1 MFWYT
6 VVKIFCICSC
16 DSKSERDV
24 RESFQLHVQ
33 WVMQRAGSINYP
45 HPLTTA
51 AVMWT
56 ISVLLKDP
64 GKKQLVED
72 LLFLLSHNQRLWFLS
87 KIKPD
92 NTNFYN
98 HHKPALGC
106 FSEDKFYLTPIN
118 TSRKDCKA
126 TLNFLERC
134 NYFICLM
141 PSCSVL
147 F

>member
-1 MFWYT
+1 
-6 VVKIFCICSC
+6 
-16 DSKSERDV
+16 
-24 RESFQLHVQ
+24 
-33 WVMQRAGSINYP
+33 
-45 HPLTTA
+45 
-51 AVMWT
+51 MWT

-106 FSEDKFYLTPIN
+106 FSEDKFYTKYYLFYSNISTF
-118 TSRKDCKA
+118 A
-126 TLNFLERC
+126 TYELLHSMSTV
-134 NYFICLM
+134 I
-141 PSCSVL
+141 
-147 F
+147 

>member
-1 MFWYT
+1 MYVKWNMIGWLDCLKWLQMFWYT

-24 RESFQLHVQ
+24 RERFQLHVQ

-106 FSEDKFYLTPIN
+106 FSEDKFYTKYYSI
-118 TSRKDCKA
+118 
-126 TLNFLERC
+126 
-134 NYFICLM
+134 I
-141 PSCSVL
+141 SVHS
-147 F
+147 

>member
-16 DSKSERDV
+16 DSKSEKDV

-33 WVMQRAGSINYP
+33 GVMQRAGSINYP

-56 ISVLLKDP
+56 ISVSLNMQNRGSRKETVSRRPAVPPEPQPTTLA
-64 GKKQLVED
+64 
-72 LLFLLSHNQRLWFLS
+72 LS

-106 FSEDKFYLTPIN
+106 FSEDKFYTKYYSI
-118 TSRKDCKA
+118 
-126 TLNFLERC
+126 
-134 NYFICLM
+134 I
-141 PSCSVL
+141 SVHS
-147 F
+147 